1 MLKFG
6 TTVGFALPVL
16 GLVWGSTPQ
25 ITSDSLFSDIYNAA
39 GIAMPD
45 TGRKDSTQLPYPWDD
60 NLTDPFSNSP
70 NQSPMYLGEPSNVNQ
85 SIEYDPDQNQYNIN
99 EKMGELFYRN
109 PSYLTFDEFVREEF
123 SKSTNNYWKEV
134 SEGNAEEQK
143 RSIIPKIYVGGQA
156 FDRIF
161 GGNTIDIRP
170 QGSAELTFGVN
181 IYRNDNPSIPEKQ
194 RRNATFDFKEKIQ
207 MNVVGNIG
215 EKMKLTTNYNTEA
228 SFDFEN
234 KMKLEYTGYEDEII
248 KKLEA
253 GNVTLPLSGSLIQGS
268 QSLFGIKAQLQFG
281 RLKVTTVISQ
291 QEGKASTID
300 VPPGGGQISKFEIQA
315 DQYEANKHY
324 FLANYFKDNYDNS
337 LKTLPIINS
346 PVNITK
352 LEVWVT
358 NKNSSTDN
366 TRDIVAFM
374 DLGEYKIYSNALISQ
389 GTSVFPSDSISNNLY
404 QLMNNQYLP
413 SRDVNA
419 VSQALDPLAGTPYNF
434 APQQDYVI
442 PTSILNYPHG
452 I

>member
-1 MLKFG
+1 
-6 TTVGFALPVL
+6 
-16 GLVWGSTPQ
+16 
-25 ITSDSLFSDIYNAA
+25 
-39 GIAMPD
+39 
-45 TGRKDSTQLPYPWDD
+45 
-60 NLTDPFSNSP
+60 
-70 NQSPMYLGEPSNVNQ
+70 
-85 SIEYDPDQNQYNIN
+85 
-99 EKMGELFYRN
+99 
-109 PSYLTFDEFVREEF
+109 
-123 SKSTNNYWKEV
+123 
-134 SEGNAEEQK
+134 
-143 RSIIPKIYVGGQA
+143 
-156 FDRIF
+156 
-161 GGNTIDIRP
+161 
-170 QGSAELTFGVN
+170 
-181 IYRNDNPSIPEKQ
+181 
-194 RRNATFDFKEKIQ
+194 

-352 LEVWVT
+352 LELWVT

-389 GTSVFPSDSISNNLY
+389 GTSVFHQIVFPIIFIS
-404 QLMNNQYLP
+404 
-413 SRDVNA
+413 
-419 VSQALDPLAGTPYNF
+419 
-434 APQQDYVI
+434 
-442 PTSILNYPHG
+442 
-452 I
+452 